1 MITFIIPTIG
11 RKTLER
17 TLKSIE
23 TQTNDNWKAIVIFDG
38 VHPTVTTTNPRITIL
53 ETRKLGEGKNS
64 AGNVRNYGMKF
75 ADTEWIGFVDDDDVI
90 SPDFVDTFYAEIN
103 EFPSID
109 VVIFRMYRHSD
120 QRILPTLQT
129 KNFIK
134 SQVGI
139 SFVIK
144 TDLFR
149 NGYTFTPGKC
159 EDYALLNKL
168 RRNGVR
174 IMISPFV
181 TYFVRGD
188 VATQNMTRG
197 NRVFVPCLRD
207 KPNLV
212 AGVQPISMISW
223 LGAFVVVVFVL
234 VLVVLLINNDL

>member
-23 TQTNDNWKAIVIFDG
+23 NQSNHNWKAIVIFDG
-38 VHPTVTTTNPRITIL
+38 VRPTVTTNNSRITIL
-53 ETRKLGEGKNS
+53 EAPQKLGEGKNS

-75 ADTEWIGFVDDDDVI
+75 VDTEWIGFVDDDDVI
-90 SPDFVDTFYAEIN
+90 SPDFVDRFYAEIN
-103 EFPSID
+103 EFPAID

-120 QRILPTLQT
+120 RRILPKLQA

-144 TDLFR
+144 SDLFKA
-149 NGYTFTPGKC
+149 GYKFMPGKC
-159 EDYALLNKL
+159 EDYTYLNKL
-168 RRNGVR
+168 RRNGFR
-174 IMISPFV
+174 IMISPYV

-188 VATQNMTRG
+188 VENKNITRG

-207 KPNLV
+207 KPNHIG
-212 AGVQPISMISW
+212 GVNTIRIMSL
-223 LGAFVVVVFVL
+223 LGALGLVIVL
-234 VLVVLLINNDL
+234 VLVFFLLNDM